1 MRDGPAQAGDS
12 GGAAGWGTAASAA
25 SAPEAEGRAE
35 AGPLGAPVVA
45 VCLDVG
51 AEAGPLC
58 AAPGRGL
65 EKELGAGVP
74 PGAGVAAGGPEGRGL

>member
-1 MRDGPAQAGDS
+1 M
-12 GGAAGWGTAASAA
+12 
-25 SAPEAEGRAE
+25 
-35 AGPLGAPVVA
+35 VA
-45 VCLDVG
+45 VCLDAG